1 MNNAHSLLKLI
12 SHSKKAL
19 LFADVLLVKTTVQC
33 IQRIKEHFLF
43 VVGLRDDVM

>member
-19 LFADVLLVKTTVQC
+19 LFADVLLVQC

-43 VVGLRDDVM
+43 VVGLREDVM